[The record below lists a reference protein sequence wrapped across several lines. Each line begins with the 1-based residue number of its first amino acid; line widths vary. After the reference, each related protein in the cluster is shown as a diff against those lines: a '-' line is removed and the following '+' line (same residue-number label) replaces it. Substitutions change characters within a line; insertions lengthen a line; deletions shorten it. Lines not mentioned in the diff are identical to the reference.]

1 MSRRSLR
8 KSGVTDFF
16 PRGSVSRRINAEP
29 AIICGAGRALLLQVA
44 HPAVAQGVAD
54 HSDFRDNP
62 FRRLQGTLEALNAVV
77 YGSDALA
84 FAVGRRVAQLHDHV
98 VGETYR
104 VKRSDGRHHYKH
116 STKRCNDHLNP
127 QQFGA
132 RWVAPY
138 RAIWRAHLGQP
149 AGERSARVFWR
160 WVQMSPWSVM

>member
-1 MSRRSLR
+1 M
-8 KSGVTDFF
+8 TDFF

-127 QQFGA
+127 QQ
-132 RWVAPY
+132 
-138 RAIWRAHLGQP
+138 IWRGLRFDVQVIASAHTNSSKVR
-149 AGERSARVFWR
+149 ARSAHSFTE
-160 WVQMSPWSVM
+160 